1 VRAAVVEQVTASAY
15 AIPTDQPEADGTA
28 MWDSTGLVVVEVT
41 ADGMTGTGWT
51 YGPAACADLVA
62 DVLAPLIMGS
72 DALHVQRTW
81 LEMVRGVRNDTR
93 AGGAGYAIS
102 ACDVALW
109 DLKAKVLD
117 LPLAD
122 LFGSVR
128 RQVPVYG
135 SGGFTTYSDERTV
148 DQLRHWANDQHLTR
162 VKIKI
167 GQSRGGCV
175 DRDLE
180 RIHLSRQAIGPDV
193 GLMVDANGAYT
204 AKQAVRVAHR
214 MSECDVD
221 WFEEPVSSDDLAGL
235 RHVRAA
241 VSCDVAAGEYGTDA
255 TYFERMAA
263 AEAVDC
269 LQVDATRCGGF
280 TEWFRAAAVAAGH
293 QLEVSAHCAPNL
305 HACAAAATLNLR
317 HIEWFH
323 DHVRIES
330 EFFDGALDPTGGSV
344 APSDRPGHG
353 LTFQAERAAEFRA
366 AVRVA
371 DFSS

>member
-1 VRAAVVEQVTASAY
+1 VKAPLVEKVTASAY
-15 AIPTDQPEADGTA
+15 TIPTDGPEADGTA
-28 MWDSTGLVVVEVT
+28 TWDSTGLVVVEVT
-41 ADGMTGTGWT
+41 ADGVTGTGWT

-72 DALHVQRTW
+72 DALHVQRIW

-93 AGGAGYAIS
+93 AGAAGYAIS

-109 DLKAKVLD
+109 DLKARWLG

-135 SGGFTTYSDERTV
+135 SGGFTTYSDDRTV
-148 DQLRHWANDQHLTR
+148 DQLRHWTEVQHLGR

-167 GQSRGGCV
+167 GEGRGERLDRDIERVRLSRG
-175 DRDLE
+175 
-180 RIHLSRQAIGPDV
+180 AIRPDV

-204 AKQAVRVAHR
+204 VKQAVRAAHR
-214 MSECDVD
+214 MNECNVD

-235 RHVRAA
+235 RQVRAA
-241 VSCDVAAGEYGTDA
+241 VPCDVVAGEYGTDA

-269 LQVDATRCGGF
+269 LQLDATRCGGF

-330 EFFDGALDPTGGSV
+330 ELFVGALDPTGGSV
-344 APSDRPGHG
+344 TLSNRPGHG
-353 LTFQAERAAEFRA
+353 LTFQPERAAEFQA

-371 DFSS
+371 DRPS

>member
-1 VRAAVVEQVTASAY
+1 VRPARVDKVTASAY
-15 AIPTDQPEADGTA
+15 TIPTDGPEADGTA
-28 MWDSTGLVVVEVT
+28 AWDSTGLVVVEVT
-41 ADGMTGTGWT
+41 ADGVTGTGWT
-51 YGPAACADLVA
+51 YGPAACVNLV
-62 DVLAPLIMGS
+62 DHVLAPCVLGS
-72 DALHVQRTW
+72 DPMHVPGTW

-109 DLKAKVLD
+109 DLKAKLLD
-117 LPLAD
+117 LPLAH
-122 LFGSVR
+122 LFGLVR

-135 SGGFTTYSDERTV
+135 SGGFTTYSDDRTV
-148 DQLRHWANDQHLTR
+148 DQLRHWTDNQHLTR
-162 VKIKI
+162 LKIKI
-167 GQSRGGCV
+167 GEDRGGSV
-175 DRDLE
+175 DRDID
-180 RIHLSRQAIGPDV
+180 RIHLSREAIGPDV

-204 AKQAVRVAHR
+204 AKQAVRVAKR
-214 MSECDVD
+214 MSEYDVD

-235 RHVRAA
+235 RQVRAT
-241 VSCDVAAGEYGTDA
+241 VPCDVAAGEYGTDA

-330 EFFDGALDPTGGSV
+330 EYFDGALDPTGGMV
-344 APSDRPGHG
+344 TPSDRPGHG
-353 LTFQAERAAEFRA
+353 LTFQHERAAEYGA

-371 DFSS
+371 DRPS